1 MCPSIGGEIAQ
12 ISIIIYILIAR
23 PRNNNYF
30 MSADQ
35 FIIGRKNS
43 FNYWQ
48 LAAAADWLAEEVD
61 VTCDEG
67 YVVKILPYRVIRG
80 QYEGV
85 FCNYDGGG
93 R

>member
-48 LAAAADWLAEEVD
+48 LAAAAD
-61 VTCDEG
+61 
-67 YVVKILPYRVIRG
+67 
-80 QYEGV
+80 
-85 FCNYDGGG
+85 
-93 R
+93 